1 MTGMTG
7 MTSNPRRGSG
17 FFLGGPRKVI
27 QEQKAQEG
35 PFQGLDG
42 PTGPGT
48 SPGRPARLPT
58 PVPGTSGAT
67 NKRPVPTTGTQL
79 SRLLFQKSLQ
89 LTDCHI

>member
-1 MTGMTG
+1 MTG

-17 FFLGGPRKVI
+17 FFPGRAQKGDTTTEGSGGTLPD
-27 QEQKAQEG
+27 
-35 PFQGLDG
+35 LDG

-67 NKRPVPTTGTQL
+67 NKRPVPATGTQL
-79 SRLLFQKSLQ
+79 SR
-89 LTDCHI
+89 

>member
-1 MTGMTG
+1 MTG

-27 QEQKAQEG
+27 QQQKAQEG
-35 PFQGLDG
+35 PFQTWMDQR
-42 PTGPGT
+42 PGT

-79 SRLLFQKSLQ
+79 SR
-89 LTDCHI
+89 